1 MNLNSYMK
9 YLLYISI
16 VWAIALTAP
25 NLIIANRQMNI
36 VQEQQELQK
45 KALEVKRIELE
56 IISRMTPQVSTQK
69 SKKDDAV
76 F

>member
-1 MNLNSYMK
+1 MK

-25 NLIIANRQMNI
+25 NFIIHNRQINM

>member
-1 MNLNSYMK
+1 MK

-16 VWAIALTAP
+16 VWALALTAP
-25 NLIIANRQMNI
+25 NFIIHNRQINM

-45 KALEVKRIELE
+45 KALEVKKLELE
-56 IISRMTPQVSTQK
+56 IINKMTPDVSH
-69 SKKDDAV
+69 SKNKKEDMV

>member
-1 MNLNSYMK
+1 MK

-25 NLIIANRQMNI
+25 NFIIHNRQINM

-45 KALEVKRIELE
+45 KALEVKKLELE
-56 IISRMTPQVSTQK
+56 IINKMTPDVSH
-69 SKKDDAV
+69 SKNKKEDVV